1 MPPLRR
7 AARLLLLALGMSALG
22 SPTPASAQEVDPVG
36 DWTGALSVS
45 GVSLRIVFHVAA
57 GEGGLS
63 ATMDSPDQGALGI
76 PTGSVEVVG
85 DSLII
90 SVPAVGG
97 GYRGRIDGDALTGR
111 WSQGGQSLP
120 LDLARGEA
128 AGAPPAPVRPQHPEP
143 PYPYGVEEVRF
154 ANAGAGI
161 ELAGTLTTP
170 PGDGPFPG
178 VVLVSGSGPQTRDE
192 VVAGHRIFHVLADH
206 LTRRGI
212 AVLRYDDRGV
222 GESGGD
228 FSAATSR
235 DFASDAAAAV
245 AFLRTR
251 STVDGGALGVVGHS
265 EGGLVAPMVAAADPQ
280 LAFVVLLAGPGVDG
294 TEILVSQT
302 AAMQRRSGVPAAQV
316 EANERAIRAVAGILT
331 TRPEAV
337 WTDEVRAALLE
348 SVPAGATAEQARAAV
363 DPQVAS
369 FANPWMAFFVGYDP
383 VPALE
388 SLEIPVLAL
397 NGSLD
402 LQVLADVNLP
412 PLRAALGERPGVTV
426 EELPGLNHL
435 FQPAGTGMPT
445 EYGTI
450 ETTFDPA
457 ALERVSTWILEVG
470 AAGGG

>member
-7 AARLLLLALGMSALG
+7 SSPVPLLALAAVALG
-22 SPTPASAQEVDPVG
+22 VPAPTLAQDADPAG
-36 DWTGALSVS
+36 DWNGALSVS
-45 GVSLRIVFHVAA
+45 GASLRIVFHVVA
-57 GEGGLS
+57 GEDGYS

-76 PTGSVEVVG
+76 PTGSVEMAG

-97 GYRGRIDGDALTGR
+97 GYRGRIDGDSLTGR
-111 WSQGGQSLP
+111 WSQGGQSLA
-120 LDLARGEA
+120 LDLVRGGA
-128 AGAPPAPVRPQHPEP
+128 AGAPPEPVRPQHPEP

-154 ANAGAGI
+154 ANPDAGI
-161 ELAGTLTTP
+161 ELAGTLTMP

-206 LTRRGI
+206 LTRNGI

-228 FSAATSR
+228 LAAATSR

-251 STVDGGALGVVGHS
+251 PGLDGRALGVAGHS
-265 EGGLVAPMVAAADPQ
+265 EGGLVAPMVAAADPE

-302 AAMQRRSGVPAAQV
+302 AAMQRRSGVPAPQID
-316 EANERAIRAVAGILT
+316 ANERAIRAVAEILT
-331 TRPEAV
+331 TRPQDV

-348 SVPAGATAEQARAAV
+348 SVPPGASAEQARAAV

-397 NGSLD
+397 NGSND

-412 PLRAALGERPGVTV
+412 PMRAALGGRPGVTV

-445 EYGTI
+445 EYSSI
-450 ETTFDPA
+450 ETTFDPG